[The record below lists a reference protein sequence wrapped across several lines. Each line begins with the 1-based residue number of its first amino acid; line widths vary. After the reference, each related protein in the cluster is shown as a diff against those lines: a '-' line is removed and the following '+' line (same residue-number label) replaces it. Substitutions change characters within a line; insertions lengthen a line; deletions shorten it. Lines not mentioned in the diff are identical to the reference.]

1 MQVSIHVPARGTTR
15 SGDSLR
21 CGSFCFNPRSRT
33 GNDVATSQHRKG
45 ESICFNPRSRT
56 GNDHSSFPIHHPY
69 ERFNPRSRT
78 GNDRFLTSKLPVFR
92 CFNPRSRT
100 GNDHASFYTYNKYLQ
115 VSIHVPA
122 RGTTRQRRSRHLLR
136 TGVSIHVPARGT
148 TKSVTTS

>member
-21 CGSFCFNPRSRT
+21 CGSSCFNPRSRT

-45 ESICFNPRSRT
+45 ENIC
-56 GNDHSSFPIHHPY
+56 
-69 ERFNPRSRT
+69 FNPRSRT